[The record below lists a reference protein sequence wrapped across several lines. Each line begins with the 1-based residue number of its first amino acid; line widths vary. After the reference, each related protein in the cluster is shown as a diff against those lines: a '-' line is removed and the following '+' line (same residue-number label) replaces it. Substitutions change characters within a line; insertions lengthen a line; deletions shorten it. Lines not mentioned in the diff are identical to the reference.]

1 LTEAIQEDS
10 DALWKKWLGY
20 ERALSYRSAS
30 QSLTIA
36 ELATWN
42 QSLSASLMSDVAHT
56 EIALRNLVHDVLS
69 QRLRATGH
77 SAHWLDD
84 PTGELSRCG
93 GLVAIH
99 RIRDATQRA
108 GRLKK
113 NPASSDVIAEL
124 SLGFWTTFFTK
135 SFRPF
140 HPDLVSA
147 LVGKR
152 SRSFSE
158 IPTIVSAF
166 HRLRN
171 RLAHHHR
178 MIHRDLTADW
188 ETVLELAGLIHPHL
202 SDYIVRKS
210 KTPELIARFSQITEA
225 KP

>member
-1 LTEAIQEDS
+1 MWT
-10 DALWKKWLGY
+10 KWLGL
-20 ERALSYRSAS
+20 ERAVAYRSAS
-30 QSLTIA
+30 QSLTMA

-56 EIALRNLVHDVLS
+56 EIALRNRVDDVLS
-69 QRLRATGH
+69 QRLRASGH

-93 GLVAIH
+93 GLVALN

-113 NPASSDVIAEL
+113 NPVSSDVIEEL

-147 LVGKR
+147 LAGKR

-158 IPTIVSAF
+158 IPTVVSAF

-171 RLAHHHR
+171 RLAHHQR

-188 ETVLELAGLIHPHL
+188 ETVLELAGLVHPQL
-202 SDYIVRKS
+202 SDYIVRTS
-210 KTPELIARFSQITEA
+210 ETPELIARFSQIAQA